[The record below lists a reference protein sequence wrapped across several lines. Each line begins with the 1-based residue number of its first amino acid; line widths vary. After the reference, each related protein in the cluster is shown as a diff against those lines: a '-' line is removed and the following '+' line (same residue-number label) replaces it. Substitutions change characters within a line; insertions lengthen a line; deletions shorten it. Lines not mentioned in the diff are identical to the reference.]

1 VDWNSGERQARSFE
15 RERAKLWQE
24 RERLNRVDERIRR
37 DTGRTGHPRSWNGT
51 SRGDETSRKPWVAC
65 TNRSGNRGFPPRSWR
80 KSRALSAVATMASLS
95 ICSPRS
101 GRLKEAREAS
111 EHGEPH
117 LSDEQ
122 RKRLERVEDAATRF
136 LKACG
141 DPVATKRLIGGWVA
155 GNLLHGESFEELV
168 RGVAE
173 VRMEVSMRLHQDKP
187 RPAKRP
193 VDEAFITFA
202 RDVVLALQDAGI
214 DVKCYRDGKAA
225 RLLALLSASASEQVP
240 IDRFR
245 LVKRAISDA
254 DRLRVQRR
262 RHEKTWEAVHRTR
275 PKGETWKRCS
285 NSVALT

>member
-37 DTGRTGHPRSWNGT
+37 RYGTNWPPSILERYVARGRDLEEAVGRLYEQEW
-51 SRGDETSRKPWVAC
+51 EPW
-65 TNRSGNRGFPPRSWR
+65 FPP
-80 KSRALSAVATMASLS
+80 ALVEKIAGIVGRRDDGLLEHLFAAL
-95 ICSPRS
+95 R
-101 GRLKEAREAS
+101 RLKEAREAS

-262 RHEKTWEAVHRTR
+262 RHEKTWKRFIGPDPRAKLGNGAVTPSR
-275 PKGETWKRCS
+275 
-285 NSVALT
+285 